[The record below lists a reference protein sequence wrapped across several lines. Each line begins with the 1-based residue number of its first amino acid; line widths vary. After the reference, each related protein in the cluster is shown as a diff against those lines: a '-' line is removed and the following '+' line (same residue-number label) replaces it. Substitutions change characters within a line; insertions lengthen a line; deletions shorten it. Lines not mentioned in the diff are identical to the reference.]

1 MTPTNIIFLGR
12 SGSGK
17 GTQAKLLQKK
27 FGLVNIDTG
36 GLLRKLAQKKDDLG
50 KEISR
55 NINKGSLV
63 PQWLVVYCWLQQLRT
78 ISVKKGVIMEGA
90 PRRLNEA
97 KVLEEIFHW
106 LGRDKIKVIY
116 LNVPAREV
124 TKRLLARRICAN
136 CGKEYSLLFTPGI
149 KKCSVCGGKLI
160 RRSDDYPKAIKNR
173 MLFFQ
178 TEIIPII
185 NYFRRKKMLVEV
197 DGIGSIED
205 IHRRIVAKLG
215 KKI

>member
-27 FGLVNIDTG
+27 FGLVDIDTG
-36 GLLRKLAQKKDDLG
+36 GLLRKLARKKDRLG

-55 NINKGSLV
+55 TIKKGDLV
-63 PQWLVVYCWLQQLRT
+63 PQWLVVFCWLKQLRT
-78 ISVKKGVIMEGA
+78 VADKKGVIMEGS

-97 KVLEEIFHW
+97 KILEEIFHW
-106 LGRDKIKVIY
+106 LGRDKITVVY
-116 LNVPAREV
+116 LNIPSREA
-124 TKRLLARRICAN
+124 TKRLLARRICVN
-136 CGKEYSLLFTPGI
+136 CGKEYSLLFTPGV
-149 KKCSVCGGKLI
+149 KKCSVCNGKLI

-173 MLFFQ
+173 MLFFR
-178 TEIIPII
+178 TKIMPVI
-185 NYFRRKKMLVEV
+185 NYFQDKEMLIEI
-197 DGIGSIED
+197 DGTGSIKD
-205 IHRRIVAKLG
+205 IHQRIVAKLG